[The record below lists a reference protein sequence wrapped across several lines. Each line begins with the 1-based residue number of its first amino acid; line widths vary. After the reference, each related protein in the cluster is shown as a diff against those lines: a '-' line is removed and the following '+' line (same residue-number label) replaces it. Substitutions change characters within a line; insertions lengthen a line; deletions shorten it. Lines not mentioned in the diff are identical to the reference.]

1 MSKLYDIKGFWAMG
15 SNILFNENDMWQ
27 GQLLLEDDG
36 WFEGIV
42 VDKSSE
48 DKDRFVFGCFDPDM
62 GIELHKLVPL
72 ELSDP
77 ILFHGRKQGN
87 DYIGTFDDITYF
99 GTSQLGNTSL
109 KIDESFS
116 ETYDEDISKLQ
127 KRINTFKETTL
138 ETSAKDLYNNTLRMR
153 SAFCTIT
160 KGNFYGRMYTKDE
173 INSLMA
179 ELEPVSNDVVEA
191 TSKEINTSVSETMK
205 LMKLK
210 KEGNIFSDGELPF
223 EI

>member
-15 SNILFNENDMWQ
+15 NSKSFNENDMWQ

-42 VDKSSE
+42 VDKGSE
-48 DKDRFVFGCFDPDM
+48 NRDRFVFGCFDSDM
-62 GIELHKLVPL
+62 AIELYKLVPL

-77 ILFHGRKQGN
+77 ILFHGRKQGS

-99 GTSQLGNTSL
+99 GTSQIGNNSL

-116 ETYDEDISKLQ
+116 ETYDEEISKLQ

-153 SAFCTIT
+153 SAYCTIT
-160 KGNFYGRMYTKDE
+160 KGNFSGRIFSKDE
-173 INSLMA
+173 IKSIMA
-179 ELEPVSNDVVEA
+179 ELQPVSNDVVEA
-191 TSKEINTSVSETMK
+191 TSKEINTTVSEAMK
-205 LMKLK
+205 LMNLR